1 MNTESSCKDKK
12 NCLWQSYNTTGSC
25 EEVNC
30 WNWDSFKLGNQS
42 KCEQN
47 SYGITCKWSG
57 NPTGNTTNGWCYKE
71 VSSTSCANVT
81 TEKACYDTFYCWW
94 QANDWKKDEAS
105 KVTFTFAKNGKGTKL
120 TFVHSGVPDS
130 QVESIKK
137 GWIDF
142 YWTPLKAFFNKK

>member
-1 MNTESSCKDKK
+1 MPKTIRQTVTIQATPTEVYTVLMDSKK
-12 NCLWQSYNTTGSC
+12 HSQFTGAKASISKK
-25 EEVNC
+25 VGG
-30 WNWDSFKLGNQS
+30 SFS
-42 KCEQN
+42 TYDEYC
-47 SYGITCKWSG
+47 YGI
-57 NPTGNTTNGWCYKE
+57 
-71 VSSTSCANVT
+71 NVELIEGKKIVQT
-81 TEKACYDTFYCWW
+81 W

-142 YWTPLKAFFNKK
+142 YWTPLKAFFNKNNFY